1 MASSDDGV
9 EIESEEELEVAATE
23 EGGARQL
30 RAGSS
35 LGELNE
41 EKEEKGEAGEAGEE
55 VEEIDPS
62 TLGVPGLRTLSFGD
76 RIDVLWSNG
85 AL

>member
-23 EGGARQL
+23 GGARQL

-35 LGELNE
+35 LGELKE
-41 EKEEKGEAGEAGEE
+41 EKEEKGEAGEAEEE

>member
-1 MASSDDGV
+1 MFDNPKV
-9 EIESEEELEVAATE
+9 LILNVELELKA
-23 EGGARQL
+23 
-30 RAGSS
+30 
-35 LGELNE
+35 
-41 EKEEKGEAGEAGEE
+41 EKDNAEVRIKDVSDYQAFVDAEWRIIYEKL
-55 VEEIDPS
+55 EEIDPS